1 MFTLAC
7 VCLCPHSV
15 MGMQR
20 RRRVVRRRRKF
31 VFVQR
36 EGRGGWR
43 GGCSSSSS
51 SRIPVTAD
59 RDPTKYFN
67 NIQLQM
73 CRGEASKNTLDWRRP
88 TAFVGWCDDEK
99 TNRASRHGSRLAGI
113 PPLACS
119 SYYFMVYL
127 TMLTLTYRFT
137 KCSKVGKSCFFFSPI
152 FLSCTLDISL
162 RSSYQQN
169 LTSASCNSD

>member
-1 MFTLAC
+1 MFSLAC
-7 VCLCPHSV
+7 ACLCPRSV

-43 GGCSSSSS
+43 GGRSSS
-51 SRIPVTAD
+51 SRRNAAAD
-59 RDPTKYFN
+59 RDPTNYFN

-73 CRGEASKNTLDWRRP
+73 RRGGASKNTQVRRRP
-88 TAFVGWCDDEK
+88 TASVGWCDDGK
-99 TNRASRHGSRLAGI
+99 TSRASRHGSRLAGI
-113 PPLACS
+113 PLLTRS

-127 TMLTLTYRFT
+127 TMLTLTRRFT
-137 KCSKVGKSCFFFSPI
+137 KCSKVGQSCLL
-152 FLSCTLDISL
+152 FLPGRYKITDFGRHTIRISH
-162 RSSYQQN
+162 RPRA
-169 LTSASCNSD
+169 TATRI